1 VRVAADLSALNPQP
15 VLSGHMVK
23 GDLRHERHEAN
34 ETKENK
40 PCQLGSINLLMIIKD
55 LLCFHIELQR
65 VGN

>member
-1 VRVAADLSALNPQP
+1 MRIAADLSALNPQP

-23 GDLRHERHEAN
+23 GDLGHERHEAN

-40 PCQLGSINLLMIIKD
+40 PCQLGPINLLMIIKD
-55 LLCFHIELQR
+55 LFCFHIKLQG